1 MSTLTGREPG
11 TSVVHA
17 MSTDTLKTLEPSAEI
32 LAAARAWLG
41 PVRTA
46 LGDDFLAAYLTG
58 SVLSSAFDP
67 KHSHVNV
74 LVVARTLD
82 MQRLDA
88 LARDLPRPKH
98 PAFDPLF
105 VTTNQIRHSLDVFP
119 IEWLDLQER
128 HLRLEGEDVFAKFE
142 IPQAA
147 LRLQCER
154 ELRGK
159 HIRLREAYVLGHGHA
174 DHMTAV
180 LRSTAS
186 GMATLFRTLLRLR
199 GETPPADTPRVI
211 ERLADLYKLDAQA
224 LLGPHL
230 LRYSTRRPKFE
241 VIQALYRSF
250 LSELDRLIA
259 AVDEMRV
266 A

>member
-1 MSTLTGREPG
+1 
-11 TSVVHA
+11 
-17 MSTDTLKTLEPSAEI
+17 MSTDTLKTLEPPAEI
-32 LAAARAWLG
+32 LTAARAWLD
-41 PVRTA
+41 PVRAA
-46 LGDDFLAAYLTG
+46 LGDEFLAAYLTG
-58 SVLSSAFDP
+58 SVLSSAFDAR
-67 KHSHVNV
+67 HSRVNV
-74 LVVARTLD
+74 LVVSRSLD
-82 MQRLDA
+82 MSRLDT
-88 LARDLPRPKH
+88 LASRLPRPKK

-105 VTTNQIRHSLDVFP
+105 VTMHQIRHSLDVFP
-119 IEWLDLQER
+119 IEWLDLKER
-128 HLRLEGEDVFAKFE
+128 HLRLEGDDVFAALE
-142 IPQAA
+142 VPLQA

-174 DHMTAV
+174 DHLTAV

-211 ERLADLYKLDAQA
+211 ERLADLYRLNATA
-224 LLGPHL
+224 LLGPHVV
-230 LRYSTRRPKFE
+230 RYSHQRPKFE
-241 VIQALYRSF
+241 VVQALYRGF
-250 LSELDRLIA
+250 LTELDRLIA

>member
-1 MSTLTGREPG
+1 MSTE
-11 TSVVHA
+11 
-17 MSTDTLKTLEPSAEI
+17 TLKTLEPPAEI
-32 LAAARAWLG
+32 LSAARAWLD
-41 PVRTA
+41 PVRSA
-46 LGDDFLAAYLTG
+46 LGDEFIAAYLTG
-58 SVLSSAFDP
+58 SVLSSAFDHR
-67 KHSHVNV
+67 HSHVNV
-74 LVVARTLD
+74 LVVARSLD
-82 MQRLDA
+82 MNRLDA
-88 LARDLPRPKH
+88 LAARIPKSKRPT
-98 PAFDPLF
+98 FEPLF
-105 VTTNQIRHSLDVFP
+105 VTAHQIRHSLDVFP
-119 IEWLDLQER
+119 VEWLDLQEH
-128 HLRLEGEDVFAKFE
+128 HLRLEGDDVFAGLE
-142 IPQAA
+142 VPRAA

-174 DHMTAV
+174 DHLTAV

-211 ERLADLYKLDAQA
+211 ERLADLYRLDAQA

-230 LRYSTRRPKFE
+230 LRYSRQRPKFE
-241 VIQALYRSF
+241 VVQALYRRF

-259 AVDEMRV
+259 AVDEMRT